1 MMLFRRFFSAICWR
15 YDCNLSGMVVL
26 HTNDSDDL
34 TAARPAIFNM
44 QNSNQSDFGLVT
56 IQ

>member
-1 MMLFRRFFSAICWR
+1 MLFRRFFSAICWR
-15 YDCNLSGMVVL
+15 YDYSLSGMIVL
-26 HTNDSDDL
+26 HINDSDDL

-44 QNSNQSDFGLVT
+44 QNSNQSDFDSVT